1 MTKTKKSAE
10 LPATLSI
17 NQEKLT
23 LAPSF
28 QNMLDHIS
36 QAVGHAQALATV
48 QDSDLGNLD
57 ESELITTIDD
67 LSQAQSLARQVNT
80 TRRDLKRYLKGR
92 SDKIVDQFDQALDT
106 VHFKELAN
114 YDAKAKNLKKRLSAY
129 RINQR
134 WETIKATFD
143 KNIQNYPII
152 HELAPDL
159 ENFDTFRVRHPKLVT
174 GAKSWK
180 FGDKQMAILNQ
191 DLFDMNECLTDLK
204 TNTVH
209 LGTGYQNAVLQSFI
223 AKPTKA
229 NYLEIKD
236 QMITRQ
242 AQDIANA
249 KAQKEAEAKRKQE
262 EAEAAKQAAIAKQKQ
277 EEAARAA
284 QAQNQAAQLQ
294 AQQEAA
300 AAQARYNEML
310 QKQKEQQHQTELARQ
325 KQITDNAQARDK
337 GRKWLADYVAV
348 NYKYH
353 NIAGNDDLKAGLIYD
368 LIHGLDNPSS
378 RFYTFIK
385 SEQDKEK
392 RSKLLLSVIAQI
404 LNV

>member
-1 MTKTKKSAE
+1 MAKDEKSAE

-17 NQEKLT
+17 NQDKLT
-23 LAPSF
+23 FAPSF
-28 QNMLDHIS
+28 QNMLNNIS
-36 QAVGHAQALATV
+36 QAVAHAQALATV
-48 QDSDLGNLD
+48 QDSNLDNLD
-57 ESELITTIDD
+57 ESELMATIDD
-67 LSQAQSLARQVNT
+67 LSQAQSLARQVNI

-92 SDKIVDQFDQALDT
+92 SDKIVDQFDQALDKA
-106 VHFKELAN
+106 HFKELAN

-159 ENFDTFRVRHPKLVT
+159 ENFDTFRIRHPKLVT

-180 FGDKQMAILNQ
+180 FGDKQMATLNQ
-191 DLFDMNECLTDLK
+191 DLFDINECLTDLK
-204 TNTVH
+204 ANTVH
-209 LGTGYQNAVLQSFI
+209 LGPGYQNAVLQSFI
-223 AKPTKA
+223 AKPTKD
-229 NYLEIKD
+229 NYLEVKD

-284 QAQNQAAQLQ
+284 QAQNQAAQWQ

-300 AAQARYNEML
+300 AAQARYNEIL
-310 QKQKEQQHQTELARQ
+310 QKQQEQQRQAELARQ

-348 NYKYH
+348 NYKYR
-353 NIAGNDDLKAGLIYD
+353 NIAGNDDLKVGLIYD

-378 RFYTFIK
+378 RFYTFIN
-385 SEQDKEK
+385 SEQDKAK
-392 RSKLLLSVIAQI
+392 RNKLLLSVIAQI

>member
-1 MTKTKKSAE
+1 MAKNEKSAE

-17 NQEKLT
+17 NQDKLT
-23 LAPSF
+23 FSPSF
-28 QNMLDHIS
+28 QNMLNNIS
-36 QAVGHAQALATV
+36 QAVGHAKALATV

-57 ESELITTIDD
+57 ESELMTTIDD
-67 LSQAQSLARQVNT
+67 LSQAQSLARQVNI
-80 TRRDLKRYLKGR
+80 TRRGLKQYLKGR

-106 VHFKELAN
+106 AHFKELAN
-114 YDAKAKNLKKRLSAY
+114 YDAKAKNLKKCLSAY

-180 FGDKQMAILNQ
+180 FGDKQMATLNQ

-204 TNTVH
+204 ANTVH
-209 LGTGYQNAVLQSFI
+209 LGPGYQNAVLQSFI
-223 AKPTKA
+223 AKPTKD
-229 NYLEIKD
+229 NYFEIKD
-236 QMITRQ
+236 HMIARQ

-249 KAQKEAEAKRKQE
+249 KAQKEAEAKRRQA

-277 EEAARAA
+277 EKAARAA
-284 QAQNQAAQLQ
+284 QAHNQAAQLQ

-300 AAQARYNEML
+300 AAQARYQEML
-310 QKQKEQQHQTELARQ
+310 QKQKDQQHQAELARQ

-353 NIAGNDDLKAGLIYD
+353 NIAGNDTLKASLIYD
-368 LIHGLDNPSS
+368 LMHGLDNPSS
-378 RFYTFIK
+378 PFYTFIN
-385 SEQDKEK
+385 SDQDQEK
-392 RSKLLLSVIAQI
+392 RSKLLLSVITQI
-404 LNV
+404 INV

>member
-1 MTKTKKSAE
+1 MSKNEKSAE

-17 NQEKLT
+17 NQDTLT
-23 LAPSF
+23 FAPSF
-28 QNMLDHIS
+28 QNMLNNIS
-36 QAVGHAQALATV
+36 QTVGHAKALATV
-48 QDSDLGNLD
+48 QDSDLGSLD
-57 ESELITTIDD
+57 ENELMTTIDD
-67 LSQAQSLARQVNT
+67 LSQAQSLAHQVST

-92 SDKIVDQFDQALDT
+92 SDKIVDQFDQALDN

-143 KNIQNYPII
+143 KNIQNYHII

-180 FGDKQMAILNQ
+180 FGDKQMATLNQ

-204 TNTVH
+204 ANTVH
-209 LGTGYQNAVLQSFI
+209 LGSGYQNAVLQSFI
-223 AKPTKA
+223 AKPTKD
-229 NYLEIKD
+229 NYFEIKD
-236 QMITRQ
+236 HMITRQ

-249 KAQKEAEAKRKQE
+249 KAQKEAEAKRHQA

-277 EEAARAA
+277 EKAARAA
-284 QAQNQAAQLQ
+284 QAHNQAAQLQ

-300 AAQARYNEML
+300 AAQARYHEML
-310 QKQKEQQHQTELARQ
+310 KKQKEQQHQAELAQ
-325 KQITDNAQARDK
+325 QQQITDKAQARDK

-353 NIAGNDDLKAGLIYD
+353 NIAGNDTLKASLIYD

-378 RFYTFIK
+378 RFYTFIN
-385 SEQDKEK
+385 SDQDKEK

>member
-114 YDAKAKNLKKRLSAY
+114 YDAKAKNLKKRLAAY

-277 EEAARAA
+277 EEAA
-284 QAQNQAAQLQ
+284 
-294 AQQEAA
+294 

-310 QKQKEQQHQTELARQ
+310 QKQKEQQHQAELARQ

>member
-1 MTKTKKSAE
+1 MAKNEKYAE

-17 NQEKLT
+17 NQDKVEFS
-23 LAPSF
+23 PSF
-28 QNMLDHIS
+28 QNMLNNIS
-36 QAVGHAQALATV
+36 QAVDHAKALATV
-48 QDSDLGNLD
+48 HNSDLNDLD

-67 LSQAQSLARQVNT
+67 LSHAQSLARQVND
-80 TRRDLKRYLKGR
+80 TRRALKRYLKGR

-106 VHFKELAN
+106 AHFKELAN

-204 TNTVH
+204 ANTVH
-209 LGTGYQNAVLQSFI
+209 LGPGYQHAILQSFI
-223 AKPTKA
+223 AKPTKD
-229 NYLEIKD
+229 NYLEIKN

-249 KAQKEAEAKRKQE
+249 EAQKEAEAKRKQE
-262 EAEAAKQAAIAKQKQ
+262 EAEVAKQAAIAKQKQ

-284 QAQNQAAQLQ
+284 QAQNQAAQWK

-310 QKQKEQQHQTELARQ
+310 QKQKEQQHQAELAKQ
-325 KQITDNAQARDK
+325 KQITDNVQARDK

-348 NYKYH
+348 NYKYR

-378 RFYTFIK
+378 RFYTFIN

-404 LNV
+404 INV